1 MSKLATDLS
10 AVTSVGL
17 DLAKHVFQ
25 VHGCDADGKVIV
37 AKALRR
43 RDLLAFFAS
52 LPPCLVGMEACGSAH
67 HWGRELAALGH
78 EVKLIPPAYVKPF
91 VKRQKNDKNDAAAI
105 HETLSRPG
113 LRFVKVRSVANQ
125 AVLMCHKAR
134 EMLVQ
139 QRTQLFNGLRG
150 HLAEI
155 GVIAAQGTCNMR
167 SLGGLIHEGH
177 PDIPEVVR
185 ASLLPMVTQIE
196 HLDTAIKQIDGDIA
210 IQAKADPMSNRL
222 MTIPGIGPI
231 TASALAA
238 TVGDP
243 SSFSGPRE
251 FAAFLGLVPRQNSSG
266 GKTRLGPITKMGNQY
281 LRKLLVVGAH
291 AVLVHQARHSDPLR
305 QWARKL
311 LETKPF
317 KLVAV
322 ACANKLARMAFA
334 LMSQKTRY
342 IAA

>member
-1 MSKLATDLS
+1 MTELSADLS
-10 AVTSVGL
+10 SVTTVAV

-25 VHGCDADGKVIV
+25 IHGCDASGQVIV
-37 AKALRR
+37 AKTLRR
-43 RDLLAFFAS
+43 NDVLPFFAS
-52 LPPCLVGMEACGSAH
+52 LGPCLVGMEACGSAH
-67 HWGRELAALGH
+67 HWGRELMALGH
-78 EVKLIPPAYVKPF
+78 DVKLIPPAYVKPF

-105 HETLSRPG
+105 YETLSRPG
-113 LRFVKVRSVANQ
+113 LRFVKVRSIANQ
-125 AVLMCHKAR
+125 AVLMSHKAR

-139 QRTQLFNGLRG
+139 QRTQLLNGLRG
-150 HLAEI
+150 HLAEV

-167 SLGGLIHEGH
+167 SLGALIHEGH
-177 PDIPEVVR
+177 PQIPEAVR
-185 ASLLPMVTQIE
+185 ASLMPLVTQIE
-196 HLDTAIKQIDGDIA
+196 HLDSAIRAIDADIA
-210 IQAKADPMSNRL
+210 TQAKADPVSSRL

-243 SSFSGPRE
+243 SAFSGPRE

-305 QWARKL
+305 MWARKL

-322 ACANKLARMAFA
+322 ATANKLARMAFA
-334 LMSQKTRY
+334 LMSQNTRY
-342 IAA
+342 TAA

>member
-1 MSKLATDLS
+1 MSKLPSDLS
-10 AVTSVGL
+10 TVTTVAV

-25 VHGCDADGKVIV
+25 IHGCDAAGRVIV

-43 RDLLAFFAS
+43 KDVLPFFAS
-52 LPPCLVGMEACGSAH
+52 LGPCVVGIEACCTAH
-67 HWGRELAALGH
+67 HWGRELKALGH

-105 HETLSRPG
+105 YETLSRPG
-113 LRFVKVRSVANQ
+113 LRFVKVRSVENQ
-125 AVLMCHKAR
+125 AVLMLHKAR
-134 EMLVQ
+134 EMLVA
-139 QRTQLFNGLRG
+139 QRTQLLNGLRG
-150 HLAEI
+150 HLAEV

-167 SLGGLIHEGH
+167 SLGALVREGH
-177 PDIPEVVR
+177 PEIPDAVR
-185 ASLLPMVTQIE
+185 HSLIPMITQIA
-196 HLDTAIKQIDGDIA
+196 HLDTAIKEIDGDIA
-210 IQAKADPMSNRL
+210 CQAKADPATSRL
-222 MTIPGIGPI
+222 MTIPGIGPV
-231 TASALAA
+231 TASALVA

-243 SSFSGPRE
+243 ASFSGPRE

-266 GKTRLGPITKMGNQY
+266 GKAKLGSITKMGNQY

-291 AVLVHQARHSDPLR
+291 AVLVHQAKHNDPLR
-305 QWARKL
+305 NWARKL

-322 ACANKLARMAFA
+322 ATANKLARMAFA

-342 IAA
+342 SAA